1 MKALI
6 AYSEEVREAMRCGV
20 PVVALESTIIAHGM
34 PYPENVNTAKRL
46 GSIITGILLFGLG
59 AVPAIIAIAG
69 GKVCVGI
76 DDALLERIAKEK
88 DVLKVSRRDI
98 PIAIASKA
106 LGATTVSGTLVIAHA
121 AGIKVFV
128 TGGIGGAHRG
138 AETSMDVSSD
148 LEELAIRDVAVV
160 SAGVKAILD
169 LPKTLEILETKG
181 VPVVGYKTDELPAF
195 YTRKSGLKLVAKADT
210 VDELVNIMKSKWD
223 LGIGGSILIAN
234 PIPEAFEADPKVIN
248 AAIENALIRAKEAG
262 VAGKEITPFILSHVS
277 EATGGDSLVANVA
290 LVENNARLGAKIAFA
305 FAKRV

>member
-46 GSIITGILLFGLG
+46 GSIIRDAGC
-59 AVPAIIAIAG
+59 VPAIIAIAG

-138 AETSMDVSSD
+138 SETSMDVSSD

-277 EATGGDSLVANVA
+277 EATGGNSLVANVA

>member
-1 MKALI
+1 MKELI
-6 AYSEEVREAMRCGV
+6 VYSEEVNNAMSCGV

-46 GSIITGILLFGLG
+46 GNIIREAGCI
-59 AVPAIIAIAG
+59 PASIAISE

-88 DVLKVSRRDI
+88 EVLKVSRRDI

-138 AETSMDVSSD
+138 SEISMDISAD
-148 LEELAIRDVAVV
+148 LEELAISDVTVV
-160 SAGVKAILD
+160 CAGIKAILD

-195 YTRKSGLKLVAKADT
+195 YTRKSGIKLVATADT
-210 VDELVNIMKSKWD
+210 VDEIALIMKSKWD
-223 LGIGGSILIAN
+223 LGINGSILITN
-234 PIPEAFEADPKVIN
+234 PIPKEFEADSKVIN
-248 AAIENALIRAKEAG
+248 VAIENALLLANKKG
-262 VAGKEITPFILSHVS
+262 VSGKEITPFILSHVS
-277 EATGGDSLVANVA
+277 EATGGDSLAANVA
-290 LVENNARLGAKIAFA
+290 LVENNARLGAQIAFA
-305 FAKRV
+305 FYKL

>member
-6 AYSEEVREAMRCGV
+6 VYSEEVREAMASGM

-46 GSIITGILLFGLG
+46 GNIIRDAGC
-59 AVPAIIAIAG
+59 VPAIVAVSE

-76 DDALLERIAKEK
+76 DDVLLERIAKEK
-88 DVLKVSRRDI
+88 GVLKVSRRDI

-148 LEELAIRDVAVV
+148 LEELAISDVAVV

-181 VPVVGYKTDELPAF
+181 VPVVGYKTGELPAF
-195 YTRKSGLKLVAKADT
+195 YTRSSGLKLVARADT
-210 VDELVNIMKSKWD
+210 VDEVACIMKSKWD
-223 LGIGGSILIAN
+223 LGISGSVLIAN
-234 PIPEAFEADPKVIN
+234 PIPQEFEADLKVIN
-248 AAIENALIRAKEAG
+248 AAIENALVRASEEG
-262 VAGKEITPFILSHVS
+262 IAGKEITPFILSLVS
-277 EATGGDSLVANVA
+277 EATGGDSLAANVA
-290 LVENNARLGAKIAFA
+290 LVENNARLGAQIAFA
-305 FAKRV
+305 FSKLV

>member
-1 MKALI
+1 VKALI
-6 AYSEEVREAMRCGV
+6 AYSEEVREAMRFGV

-46 GSIITGILLFGLG
+46 GNIIRDAGC
-59 AVPAIIAIAG
+59 VPAIVAISE

-76 DDALLERIAKEK
+76 DDALLERLAKEK
-88 DVLKVSRRDI
+88 GVLKVSRRDI

-138 AETSMDVSSD
+138 SETSMDVSSD
-148 LEELAIRDVAVV
+148 LEELAISDVAVV
-160 SAGVKAILD
+160 SAGIKAILD

-195 YTRKSGLKLVAKADT
+195 YTRTSGLKLVARADT
-210 VDELVNIMKSKWD
+210 VDEVACIMKSKWD
-223 LGIGGSILIAN
+223 LGISGSVLIAN
-234 PIPEAFEADPKVIN
+234 PIPQEFEADSKVIN
-248 AAIENALIRAKEAG
+248 AAIENALVRANEEG
-262 VAGKEITPFILSHVS
+262 VAGKEITPFILSLVS
-277 EATGGDSLVANVA
+277 EATGGDSLAANVA
-290 LVENNARLGAKIAFA
+290 LVENNARLGAQIAFA
-305 FAKRV
+305 FSKLV

>member
-1 MKALI
+1 MKELI
-6 AYSEEVREAMRCGV
+6 VYSEEVNNAMSCGV

-46 GSIITGILLFGLG
+46 GNIIREAGCI
-59 AVPAIIAIAG
+59 PAIIAISE

-88 DVLKVSRRDI
+88 GVLKVSRRDI

-138 AETSMDVSSD
+138 SETSMDVSSD
-148 LEELAIRDVAVV
+148 LEELAISDVAVV
-160 SAGVKAILD
+160 SAGIKAILD

-195 YTRKSGLKLVAKADT
+195 YTRTSGLKLVARADT
-210 VDELVNIMKSKWD
+210 VDEVACIMKSKWD
-223 LGIGGSILIAN
+223 LGISGSVLIAN
-234 PIPEAFEADPKVIN
+234 PIPQEFEADSKVIN
-248 AAIENALIRAKEAG
+248 AAIENALVRANEEG
-262 VAGKEITPFILSHVS
+262 VAGKEITPFILSLVS
-277 EATGGDSLVANVA
+277 EATGGDSLAANVA
-290 LVENNARLGAKIAFA
+290 LVENNARLGAQIAFA
-305 FAKRV
+305 FSKLV

>member
-1 MKALI
+1 MKDI
-6 AYSEEVREAMRCGV
+6 IEYSEEVREAMGSGV

-46 GSIITGILLFGLG
+46 GSIIRDAGC
-59 AVPAIIAIAG
+59 VPAIIAISG

-98 PIAIASKA
+98 PIVIASKG

-138 AETSMDVSSD
+138 SETSMDVSSD

-181 VPVVGYKTDELPAF
+181 VPVVGYQTDELPAF
-195 YTRKSGLKLVAKADT
+195 YTRTSGLKLVARADT
-210 VDELVNIMKSKWD
+210 VDEVACIMKAKWD

-234 PIPEAFEADPKVIN
+234 PIPHAFEADAKVIN
-248 AAIENALIRAKEAG
+248 AAIENALVRANELG
-262 VAGKEITPFILSHVS
+262 VSGKEITPFILSHVS
-277 EATGGDSLVANVA
+277 EATGGDSLAANVA

>member
-1 MKALI
+1 VKELI
-6 AYSEEVREAMRCGV
+6 VYSEEVHEAMRCGE

-34 PYPENVNTAKRL
+34 PYPDNVNTAKQL
-46 GSIITGILLFGLG
+46 GSIIRG
-59 AVPAIIAIAG
+59 AGCVPAIIAISG

-98 PIAIASKA
+98 PIAIASEA

-148 LEELAIRDVAVV
+148 LEELAISDVAVV

-181 VPVVGYKTDELPAF
+181 VPVVGYQTDELPAF
-195 YTRKSGLKLVAKADT
+195 YTRTSGLKLVATANT
-210 VDELVNIMKSKWD
+210 VDDVASIMKAKWD

-234 PIPEAFEADPKVIN
+234 PIPHAFEADAQVIN
-248 AAIENALIRAKEAG
+248 TAIENALVRANELG
-262 VAGKEITPFILSHVS
+262 VSGKEITPFILSHVS
-277 EATGGDSLVANVA
+277 EATGGDSLAANVA

>member
-1 MKALI
+1 MKELI
-6 AYSEEVREAMRCGV
+6 VYSEEVNNAMSCGV

-46 GSIITGILLFGLG
+46 GNIIREAGCI
-59 AVPAIIAIAG
+59 PAIIAISE

-88 DVLKVSRRDI
+88 EVLKVSRRDI

-138 AETSMDVSSD
+138 SEISMDISAD
-148 LEELAIRDVAVV
+148 LEELAISDVTVV
-160 SAGVKAILD
+160 CAGIKAILD

-195 YTRKSGLKLVAKADT
+195 YTRKSGIKLVATADT
-210 VDELVNIMKSKWD
+210 VDEIALIMKSKWD
-223 LGIGGSILIAN
+223 LGINGSILITN
-234 PIPEAFEADPKVIN
+234 PIPKEFEADSKVIN
-248 AAIENALIRAKEAG
+248 VAIENALLLANKKG
-262 VAGKEITPFILSHVS
+262 VSGKEITPFILSHVS
-277 EATGGDSLVANVA
+277 EATGGDSLAANVA
-290 LVENNARLGAKIAFA
+290 LVENNARLGAQIAFA
-305 FAKRV
+305 FYKL

>member
-6 AYSEEVREAMRCGV
+6 TYSEEVREAMASGM

-34 PYPENVNTAKRL
+34 PYPQNVNTAKRL
-46 GSIITGILLFGLG
+46 GNIIRDAGC
-59 AVPAIIAIAG
+59 VPAIVAVSE

-76 DDALLERIAKEK
+76 DDVLLERIAKEK
-88 DVLKVSRRDI
+88 GVLKVSRRDI

-148 LEELAIRDVAVV
+148 LEELAISDVAVV

-195 YTRKSGLKLVAKADT
+195 YTRSSGLKLVARADT
-210 VDELVNIMKSKWD
+210 VDEVACIMKSKWD
-223 LGIGGSILIAN
+223 LGISGSVLIAN
-234 PIPEAFEADPKVIN
+234 PIPQEFEADSKVIN
-248 AAIENALIRAKEAG
+248 AAIENALVRASEEG
-262 VAGKEITPFILSHVS
+262 IAGKEITPFILSLVS
-277 EATGGDSLVANVA
+277 EATGGDSLAANVA
-290 LVENNARLGAKIAFA
+290 LVENNARLGAQIAFA
-305 FAKRV
+305 FSKLV

>member
-6 AYSEEVREAMRCGV
+6 AYSEEVREAMRFGV

-46 GSIITGILLFGLG
+46 GNIIRDAGC
-59 AVPAIIAIAG
+59 VPAIVAISE

-76 DDALLERIAKEK
+76 DDALLERLAKEK
-88 DVLKVSRRDI
+88 GVLKVSRRDM

-138 AETSMDVSSD
+138 SETSMDVSSD
-148 LEELAIRDVAVV
+148 LEELAISDVAVV
-160 SAGVKAILD
+160 SAGIKAILD

-195 YTRKSGLKLVAKADT
+195 YTRTSGLKLVARADT
-210 VDELVNIMKSKWD
+210 VDEVACIMKSKWD
-223 LGIGGSILIAN
+223 LGISGSVLIAN
-234 PIPEAFEADPKVIN
+234 PIPQEFEADSKVIN
-248 AAIENALIRAKEAG
+248 AAIENALVRANEEG
-262 VAGKEITPFILSHVS
+262 VAGKEITPFILSLVS
-277 EATGGDSLVANVA
+277 EATGGDSLAANVA
-290 LVENNARLGAKIAFA
+290 LVENNARLGAQIAFA
-305 FAKRV
+305 FSKLV

>member
-6 AYSEEVREAMRCGV
+6 VYSEEVREAMASGM

-46 GSIITGILLFGLG
+46 GNIIRDAGC
-59 AVPAIIAIAG
+59 VPAIVAVSE

-76 DDALLERIAKEK
+76 DDVLLERIAKEK
-88 DVLKVSRRDI
+88 GVLKVSRRDI
-98 PIAIASKA
+98 PIAIATKA

-148 LEELAIRDVAVV
+148 LEELAISDVAVV

-195 YTRKSGLKLVAKADT
+195 YTRTSGLKLVARADT
-210 VDELVNIMKSKWD
+210 VDEVACIMKSKWD
-223 LGIGGSILIAN
+223 LGIGGSVLIAN
-234 PIPEAFEADPKVIN
+234 PIPQEFEADSKVIN
-248 AAIENALIRAKEAG
+248 AAIENALVRANKEG
-262 VAGKEITPFILSHVS
+262 IAGKEITPFILSLVS
-277 EATGGDSLVANVA
+277 EATGGDSLAANVA
-290 LVENNARLGAKIAFA
+290 LVENNARLGAQIAFA
-305 FAKRV
+305 FSKLV

>member
-1 MKALI
+1 MKELIVYSQEVQDALD
-6 AYSEEVREAMRCGV
+6 CGV

-34 PYPENVNTAKRL
+34 PYPQNVNTAKRL
-46 GSIITGILLFGLG
+46 GNIIRDAGC
-59 AVPAIIAIAG
+59 VPAIVAISE

-88 DVLKVSRRDI
+88 GVLKVSRRDI
-98 PIAIASKA
+98 PIAIASKS

-148 LEELAIRDVAVV
+148 LEELAISDVAVV

-195 YTRKSGLKLVAKADT
+195 YTRTSGLKLVARADT
-210 VDELVNIMKSKWD
+210 VDEVACIMKSKWD
-223 LGIGGSILIAN
+223 LGISGSVLIAN
-234 PIPEAFEADPKVIN
+234 PIPQEFEADSKVIN
-248 AAIENALIRAKEAG
+248 TAIENALVRANEEG
-262 VAGKEITPFILSHVS
+262 VAGKEITPFILSLVS
-277 EATGGDSLVANVA
+277 EATGGDSLAANVA
-290 LVENNARLGAKIAFA
+290 LVENNARLGAQIAFA
-305 FAKRV
+305 FSKLV

>member
-1 MKALI
+1 MKELI
-6 AYSEEVREAMRCGV
+6 VYSEEVNNAMSCGV

-46 GSIITGILLFGLG
+46 GNIIREAGCI
-59 AVPAIIAIAG
+59 PAIIAISE

-88 DVLKVSRRDI
+88 EVLKVSRRDI

-138 AETSMDVSSD
+138 SEISMDISAD
-148 LEELAIRDVAVV
+148 LEELAISDVTVV
-160 SAGVKAILD
+160 CAGIKAILD

-181 VPVVGYKTDELPAF
+181 VPVVGYKTDDLPAF
-195 YTRKSGLKLVAKADT
+195 YTRKSGIKLVATADT
-210 VDELVNIMKSKWD
+210 VDEIALIMKSKWD
-223 LGIGGSILIAN
+223 LGINGSILITN
-234 PIPEAFEADPKVIN
+234 PIPKEFEADSKVIN
-248 AAIENALIRAKEAG
+248 VAIENALLLANKKG
-262 VAGKEITPFILSHVS
+262 VSGKEITPFILSHVS
-277 EATGGDSLVANVA
+277 EATGGDSLAANVA
-290 LVENNARLGAKIAFA
+290 LVENNARLGAQIAFA
-305 FAKRV
+305 FYKL

>member
-1 MKALI
+1 MKELI
-6 AYSEEVREAMRCGV
+6 VYSEEVNNAMSCGV

-46 GSIITGILLFGLG
+46 GNIIREAGCI
-59 AVPAIIAIAG
+59 PAIIAISE

-88 DVLKVSRRDI
+88 EVLKVSRRDI

-138 AETSMDVSSD
+138 SEISMDISAD
-148 LEELAIRDVAVV
+148 LEELAISDVTVV
-160 SAGVKAILD
+160 CAGIKAILD

-195 YTRKSGLKLVAKADT
+195 YTRKSGIKLVATADT
-210 VDELVNIMKSKWD
+210 VDEIALIMKSKWD
-223 LGIGGSILIAN
+223 LGINGSILITN
-234 PIPEAFEADPKVIN
+234 PIPKEFEADSKVIN
-248 AAIENALIRAKEAG
+248 VAIENALLLANKKG
-262 VAGKEITPFILSHVS
+262 VRGKEITPFILSHVS
-277 EATGGDSLVANVA
+277 EATGGDSLAANVA
-290 LVENNARLGAKIAFA
+290 LVENNARLGAQIAFA
-305 FAKRV
+305 FYKL

>member
-1 MKALI
+1 MKELIVYSQEVQDALD
-6 AYSEEVREAMRCGV
+6 CGV

-46 GSIITGILLFGLG
+46 GNIIRDAGC
-59 AVPAIIAIAG
+59 VPAIVAISE

-88 DVLKVSRRDI
+88 GVLKVSRRDI
-98 PIAIASKA
+98 PIAIASKS

-148 LEELAIRDVAVV
+148 LEELAISDVAVV

-195 YTRKSGLKLVAKADT
+195 YTRTSGLKLVARADT
-210 VDELVNIMKSKWD
+210 VDEVACIMKSKWD
-223 LGIGGSILIAN
+223 LGISGSVLIAN
-234 PIPEAFEADPKVIN
+234 PIPQEFEADSKVIN
-248 AAIENALIRAKEAG
+248 AAIENALVRANEEG
-262 VAGKEITPFILSHVS
+262 IAGKEITPFILSLVS
-277 EATGGDSLVANVA
+277 EATGGDSLAANVA
-290 LVENNARLGAKIAFA
+290 LVENNARLGAQIAFA
-305 FAKRV
+305 FSKLV

>member
-1 MKALI
+1 VKELIVYSQEVQDALD
-6 AYSEEVREAMRCGV
+6 CGV

-46 GSIITGILLFGLG
+46 GNIIRDAGC
-59 AVPAIIAIAG
+59 VPAIVAISE

-88 DVLKVSRRDI
+88 GVLKVSRRDI
-98 PIAIASKA
+98 PIAIASKS

-148 LEELAIRDVAVV
+148 LEELAISDVAVV

-195 YTRKSGLKLVAKADT
+195 YTRTSGLKLVARADT
-210 VDELVNIMKSKWD
+210 VDEVACIMKSKWD
-223 LGIGGSILIAN
+223 LGISGSVLIAN
-234 PIPEAFEADPKVIN
+234 PIPQEFEADSKVIN
-248 AAIENALIRAKEAG
+248 TAIENALVRANEEG
-262 VAGKEITPFILSHVS
+262 VAGKEITPFILSLVS
-277 EATGGDSLVANVA
+277 EATGGDSLAANVA

-305 FAKRV
+305 FSKLV

>member
-6 AYSEEVREAMRCGV
+6 VYSEEVREAMASGM

-34 PYPENVNTAKRL
+34 PYPQNVNTAKRL
-46 GSIITGILLFGLG
+46 GNIIRDAGC
-59 AVPAIIAIAG
+59 VPAIVAVSE

-76 DDALLERIAKEK
+76 DDVLLERIAKEK
-88 DVLKVSRRDI
+88 GVLKVSRRDI

-148 LEELAIRDVAVV
+148 LEELAISDVAVV

-195 YTRKSGLKLVAKADT
+195 YTRTSGLKLVARADT
-210 VDELVNIMKSKWD
+210 VDEVACIMKSKWD
-223 LGIGGSILIAN
+223 LGISGSVLIAN
-234 PIPEAFEADPKVIN
+234 PIPQEFEADSKVIN
-248 AAIENALIRAKEAG
+248 AAIENALVRASEEG
-262 VAGKEITPFILSHVS
+262 IAGKEITPFILSLVS
-277 EATGGDSLVANVA
+277 EATGGDSLAANVA
-290 LVENNARLGAKIAFA
+290 LVENNARLGAQIAFA
-305 FAKRV
+305 FSKLV

>member
-1 MKALI
+1 VKDLI
-6 AYSEEVREAMRCGV
+6 VYSEEVHDAMGCGV

-46 GSIITGILLFGLG
+46 GKIIRDAGC
-59 AVPAIIAIAG
+59 VPAIVAISEG
-69 GKVCVGI
+69 NVHVGI
-76 DDALLERIAKEK
+76 DDDLLERIAKEK
-88 DVLKVSRRDI
+88 GVLKVSRRDI

-138 AETSMDVSSD
+138 SETSMDVSSD
-148 LEELAIRDVAVV
+148 LEELAISDVAVV

-181 VPVVGYKTDELPAF
+181 VPVLGYQTDELPAF
-195 YTRKSGLKLVAKADT
+195 YTRTSGLKLVATANT
-210 VDELVNIMKSKWD
+210 VDEVAFIMKSKWD
-223 LGIGGSILIAN
+223 LGISGSILIAN
-234 PIPEAFEADPKVIN
+234 PIPKEFEADSKVIN
-248 AAIENALIRAKEAG
+248 AAIENALVRANEEG

-277 EATGGDSLVANVA
+277 EATGGDSLAANVA

-305 FAKRV
+305 FSKLV

>member
-1 MKALI
+1 MKELIVYSQEVHDALG
-6 AYSEEVREAMRCGV
+6 CGV

-34 PYPENVNTAKRL
+34 PYPQNVNTAKRL
-46 GSIITGILLFGLG
+46 GNIIRDAGC
-59 AVPAIIAIAG
+59 VPAIVAVSE

-88 DVLKVSRRDI
+88 GVLKVSRRDI
-98 PIAIASKA
+98 PIAIASKS

-148 LEELAIRDVAVV
+148 LEELAISDVAVV

-195 YTRKSGLKLVAKADT
+195 YTRNSGLKLVARADT
-210 VDELVNIMKSKWD
+210 VDEVACIMKSKWD
-223 LGIGGSILIAN
+223 LGIGGSVLIAN
-234 PIPEAFEADPKVIN
+234 PIPQEFEADPKVIN
-248 AAIENALIRAKEAG
+248 AAIENALVRASEEG
-262 VAGKEITPFILSHVS
+262 IAGKEITPFILSLVS
-277 EATGGDSLVANVA
+277 EATGGDSLAANVA
-290 LVENNARLGAKIAFA
+290 LVENNARLGAQIAFA
-305 FAKRV
+305 FSKLV

>member
-1 MKALI
+1 MASGI
-6 AYSEEVREAMRCGV
+6 

-46 GSIITGILLFGLG
+46 GNIIRDAGC
-59 AVPAIIAIAG
+59 VPAIVAVSE

-76 DDALLERIAKEK
+76 DDVLLERIAKEK
-88 DVLKVSRRDI
+88 GVLKVSRRDI

-148 LEELAIRDVAVV
+148 LEELAISDVAVV

-181 VPVVGYKTDELPAF
+181 VPVVGYKTGELPAF
-195 YTRKSGLKLVAKADT
+195 YTRSSGLKLVARADT
-210 VDELVNIMKSKWD
+210 VDEVACIMKSKWD
-223 LGIGGSILIAN
+223 LGISGSVLIAN
-234 PIPEAFEADPKVIN
+234 PIPQEFEADSKVIN
-248 AAIENALIRAKEAG
+248 AAIENALVRASEEG
-262 VAGKEITPFILSHVS
+262 IAGKEITPFILSLVS
-277 EATGGDSLVANVA
+277 EATGGDSLAANVA
-290 LVENNARLGAKIAFA
+290 LVENNARLGAQIAFA
-305 FAKRV
+305 FSKLV

>member
-1 MKALI
+1 MA
-6 AYSEEVREAMRCGV
+6 SGM

-46 GSIITGILLFGLG
+46 GNIIRDAGC
-59 AVPAIIAIAG
+59 VPAIVAVSE

-76 DDALLERIAKEK
+76 DDVLLERIAKEK
-88 DVLKVSRRDI
+88 GVLKVSRRDI

-148 LEELAIRDVAVV
+148 LEELAISDVAVV

-195 YTRKSGLKLVAKADT
+195 YTRTSGLKLVARADT
-210 VDELVNIMKSKWD
+210 VDEVACIMKSKWD
-223 LGIGGSILIAN
+223 LGISGSVLIAN
-234 PIPEAFEADPKVIN
+234 PIPQEFEADSKVIN
-248 AAIENALIRAKEAG
+248 AAIENALVRANEEG
-262 VAGKEITPFILSHVS
+262 IAGKEITPFILSLVS
-277 EATGGDSLVANVA
+277 EATGGDSLAANVA

-305 FAKRV
+305 FSKLV

>member
-6 AYSEEVREAMRCGV
+6 VYSEEVREAMASGM

-46 GSIITGILLFGLG
+46 GNIIRDAGC
-59 AVPAIIAIAG
+59 VPAIVAVSE

-76 DDALLERIAKEK
+76 DDVLLERIAKEK
-88 DVLKVSRRDI
+88 GVLKVSRRDI
-98 PIAIASKA
+98 PIAIVSKA

-148 LEELAIRDVAVV
+148 LEELAISDVAVV

-195 YTRKSGLKLVAKADT
+195 YTRSSGLKLVARADT
-210 VDELVNIMKSKWD
+210 VDEVACIMKSKWD
-223 LGIGGSILIAN
+223 LGISGSVLIAN
-234 PIPEAFEADPKVIN
+234 PIPQEFEADSKVIN
-248 AAIENALIRAKEAG
+248 AAIENALVRASEEG
-262 VAGKEITPFILSHVS
+262 IAGKEITPFILSLVS
-277 EATGGDSLVANVA
+277 EATGGDSLAANVA
-290 LVENNARLGAKIAFA
+290 LVENNARLGAQIAFA
-305 FAKRV
+305 FSKLV

>member
-6 AYSEEVREAMRCGV
+6 VYSEEVREAMASGM

-46 GSIITGILLFGLG
+46 GNIIRDAGC
-59 AVPAIIAIAG
+59 VPAIVAVSE

-76 DDALLERIAKEK
+76 DDVLLERIAKEK
-88 DVLKVSRRDI
+88 GVLKVSRRDI

-148 LEELAIRDVAVV
+148 LEELAISDVAVV

-195 YTRKSGLKLVAKADT
+195 YTRTSGLKLVARADT
-210 VDELVNIMKSKWD
+210 VDEVACIMKSKWD
-223 LGIGGSILIAN
+223 LGIGGSVLIAN
-234 PIPEAFEADPKVIN
+234 PIPQEFEADSKVIN
-248 AAIENALIRAKEAG
+248 AAIENALVRANKEG
-262 VAGKEITPFILSHVS
+262 IAGKEITPFILSLVS
-277 EATGGDSLVANVA
+277 EATGGDSLAANVA
-290 LVENNARLGAKIAFA
+290 LVENNARLGAQIAFA
-305 FAKRV
+305 FSKLV

>member
-1 MKALI
+1 MA
-6 AYSEEVREAMRCGV
+6 SGM

-46 GSIITGILLFGLG
+46 GNIIRDAGC
-59 AVPAIIAIAG
+59 VPAIVAVSE

-76 DDALLERIAKEK
+76 DDVLLERIAKEK
-88 DVLKVSRRDI
+88 GVLKVSRRDI

-148 LEELAIRDVAVV
+148 LEELAISDVAVV

-195 YTRKSGLKLVAKADT
+195 YTRTSGLKLVARADT
-210 VDELVNIMKSKWD
+210 VDEVACIMKSKWD
-223 LGIGGSILIAN
+223 LGISGSVLIAN
-234 PIPEAFEADPKVIN
+234 PIPQEFEADSKVIN
-248 AAIENALIRAKEAG
+248 AAIENALIRASEEG
-262 VAGKEITPFILSHVS
+262 IAGKEITPFILSLVS
-277 EATGGDSLVANVA
+277 EATGGDSLAANVA
-290 LVENNARLGAKIAFA
+290 LVENNARLGAQIAFA
-305 FAKRV
+305 FSKLV

>member
-6 AYSEEVREAMRCGV
+6 VYSEEVREAMASGM

-46 GSIITGILLFGLG
+46 GNIIRDAGC
-59 AVPAIIAIAG
+59 VPAIVAVSE

-76 DDALLERIAKEK
+76 DDVLLERIAKEK
-88 DVLKVSRRDI
+88 GVLKVSRRDI

-148 LEELAIRDVAVV
+148 LEELAISDVAVV

-195 YTRKSGLKLVAKADT
+195 YTRTSGLKLVARADT
-210 VDELVNIMKSKWD
+210 VDEVACIMKSKWD
-223 LGIGGSILIAN
+223 LGISGSVLIAN
-234 PIPEAFEADPKVIN
+234 PIPQEFEADSKVIN
-248 AAIENALIRAKEAG
+248 AAIENALVRANKEG
-262 VAGKEITPFILSHVS
+262 IAGKEITPFILSLVS
-277 EATGGDSLVANVA
+277 EATGGDSLAANVA
-290 LVENNARLGAKIAFA
+290 LVENNARLGAQIAFA
-305 FAKRV
+305 FSKLV

>member
-46 GSIITGILLFGLG
+46 GSIIRDAGC
-59 AVPAIIAIAG
+59 VPAIIAIAG

-210 VDELVNIMKSKWD
+210 VDDLVNIMKSKWD

-234 PIPEAFEADPKVIN
+234 PIPEAFEADPKAIN
-248 AAIENALIRAKEAG
+248 AAIENALIRAKKAG

-277 EATGGDSLVANVA
+277 EATGGDSLAANVA